1 MMLEDFRVYIKR
13 SMPEDESKAAAAL
26 DLKELA
32 MAGLVDEE
40 AMAKWYGI
48 ALIED
53 VSAAIQETFNRKI
66 EKSKIAA
73 REQAAAEE
81 QAIEAQGAE
90 IDRQEEM
97 AAAAAD
103 VERQHEVENLSI
115 KGQQGIDKLALR
127 EHLRRTAP

>member
-1 MMLEDFRVYIKR
+1 
-13 SMPEDESKAAAAL
+13 
-26 DLKELA
+26 
-32 MAGLVDEE
+32 MAGLIDEE
-40 AMAKWYGI
+40 AMAKWYGH
-48 ALIED
+48 AMIED
-53 VSAAIQETFNRKI
+53 VSTAIQETFNRKI

-73 REQAAAEE
+73 QEQQLAAEQAV
-81 QAIEAQGAE
+81 EAQASE

-127 EHLRRTAP
+127 ENLRRSAP